1 MNRTVKVLSTNEL
14 TLSKSMPSHLV
25 ESARWTRISR
35 YESTFL
41 ANGINMLLCIHINLT
56 WCMLLL
62 PLLQHG
68 AMLIVFSYV
77 LLHVFRLVSA
87 RAPKHSPN
95 VRTYAATPPI
105 STDLSL
111 WKIKLIF
118 MIRFFLVLILSSAR
132 SLCLSFCLFIYVY
145 LFLFSPSHWIK
156 ILSSSLNYG
165 TNKYTEQLQSFYC
178 CFFYYFTLAVFD
190 LFDASQTTTWKIYK
204 GNCKK
209 EQRKRHSDSE
219 ILKSWRQ
226 TLLSNDCLH
235 SFCLSIC
242 WISCLSHNKLHI
254 NCFIVC
260 VCWEIRVLLISFCL
274 FGVQLI
280 DIVPSFCLL
289 LTRYALISGY

>member
-1 MNRTVKVLSTNEL
+1 
-14 TLSKSMPSHLV
+14 
-25 ESARWTRISR
+25 
-35 YESTFL
+35 
-41 ANGINMLLCIHINLT
+41 MLLCIHINLT

-87 RAPKHSPN
+87 RASKHSPN

-118 MIRFFLVLILSSAR
+118 MIRFFPVLILSSAR

-165 TNKYTEQLQSFYC
+165 TNKYTEQLQSFLLLL
-178 CFFYYFTLAVFD
+178 FF
-190 LFDASQTTTWKIYK
+190 I
-204 GNCKK
+204 
-209 EQRKRHSDSE
+209 
-219 ILKSWRQ
+219 ILLW
-226 TLLSNDCLH
+226 LY
-235 SFCLSIC
+235 
-242 WISCLSHNKLHI
+242 
-254 NCFIVC
+254 
-260 VCWEIRVLLISFCL
+260 LISL
-274 FGVQLI
+274 MLHRRRLGKYTKEIVKKNKGK
-280 DIVPSFCLL
+280 DIQIQKF
-289 LTRYALISGY
+289 